1 MTATTQ
7 GPQAASETIPVDKRY
22 DADGP
27 QVAAASETIPVD
39 KQYDAD
45 VIVVGAG
52 PSGSA
57 AAYWMA
63 TAGLD
68 VLLLEKTSFPREKVC
83 GDGLTP
89 RGTRALVEM
98 GIDVSEEAGWLHNK
112 GLRVIGGGMRL
123 ELDWPDLA
131 SFPNYGLV
139 RPRADLDQLLV
150 QQAVKAGARLHEQTS
165 VSGPITNAAG
175 RVVGVVAKAG
185 PDKTEHSY
193 RAPIVL
199 ACDGVSGRF
208 ALALGMQR
216 NDKRPMGV
224 AVRRY
229 YSSPRT
235 HDDYL
240 ESWLELWDGPPGADG
255 ANLLPGY
262 GWIFG
267 MGDGSSNV
275 GLGVLNTSA
284 GFQKTN
290 YRTLLTTWLDST
302 PEEWGFREENALC
315 PTQGAGLP
323 MGFNRTPHYRDGV
336 LLVGDSGGS
345 VNPFNGEGI
354 PYAMESGKFA
364 AEAVVQALARP
375 EGPARERALAGYPAA
390 MQAEWGSYYRL
401 GGVFVKLIGN
411 PAVMRACTR
420 HGLPHPRLMKFVLKL
435 MANLTDPHDG
445 DASDRIITAL
455 MRITPA
461 VR

>member
-1 MTATTQ
+1 MTVTADD
-7 GPQAASETIPVDKRY
+7 PAVSRAASDLS
-22 DADGP
+22 
-27 QVAAASETIPVD
+27 AAPEDSS
-39 KQYDAD
+39 YDAD

-89 RGTRALVEM
+89 RGTRALIEL

-112 GLRVIGGGMRL
+112 GLRVIGGGLRL
-123 ELDWPDLA
+123 ELDWPELT
-131 SFPNYGLV
+131 SFPSYGLV
-139 RPRADLDQLLV
+139 RPRADLDHLLV
-150 QQAVKAGARLHEQTS
+150 RQAVKAGARLHEQTS
-165 VSGPITNAAG
+165 VSAPILNRQG
-175 RVVGVVAKAG
+175 RVVGVRARSG
-185 PDKTEHSY
+185 PARTDRPGSGEPDAERVERSY
-193 RAPIVL
+193 RAPVVL

-208 ALALGMQR
+208 ALALGLQR
-216 NDKRPMGV
+216 NDRRPMGV

-229 YSSPRT
+229 YTSPRT
-235 HDDYL
+235 NDDYL

-255 ANLLPGY
+255 AKLLPGY

-267 MGDGSSNV
+267 MGDGSVNV
-275 GLGVLNTSA
+275 GLGVLNSSA

-290 YRTLLTTWLDST
+290 YRTLLTTWLDNT
-302 PEEWGFREENALC
+302 PAEWGLREENALC
-315 PTQGAGLP
+315 ATQGAGLP

-375 EGPARERALAGYPAA
+375 EGPGRERALAGYPAA
-390 MQAEWGSYYRL
+390 MAAEWGAYYRL
-401 GGVFVKLIGN
+401 GGAFVKLIGN

-420 HGLPHPRLMKFVLKL
+420 HGLPHPGLMKFVLKL
-435 MANLTDPHDG
+435 LANLTDPHDG

-455 MRITPA
+455 TRLTPPL
-461 VR
+461 R

>member
-1 MTATTQ
+1 MTTIAE
-7 GPQAASETIPVDKRY
+7 GPHALSDAAGNAEERS
-22 DADGP
+22 
-27 QVAAASETIPVD
+27 
-39 KQYDAD
+39 YDAD

-89 RGTRALVEM
+89 RGTRALVEL
-98 GIDVSEEAGWLHNK
+98 GIDVSEQAGWLHNK

-123 ELDWPDLA
+123 ELDWPQLA
-131 SFPNYGLV
+131 SFPDYGLV
-139 RPRADLDQLLV
+139 RPRADLDQLLARH
-150 QQAVKAGARLHEQTS
+150 AVKAGARLHEQTS
-165 VSGPITNAAG
+165 VTAPLLNKQG
-175 RVVGVVAKAG
+175 RVVGVSAKAG
-185 PDKTEHSY
+185 PDRVERSY

-208 ALALGMQR
+208 ALALGLQR
-216 NDKRPMGV
+216 NDRRPMGV

-229 YSSPRT
+229 YTSPRT
-235 HDDYL
+235 DDDYL
-240 ESWLELWDGPPGADG
+240 ESWLELWDGPPGADD
-255 ANLLPGY
+255 AKLLPGY

-267 MGDGSSNV
+267 MGDGSVNV
-275 GLGVLNTSA
+275 GLGVLNSSA

-290 YRTLLTTWLDST
+290 YRTLLTSWLDNT
-302 PEEWGFREENALC
+302 PAEWGLREQNALC

-354 PYAMESGKFA
+354 PYAIESGKFA

-375 EGPARERALAGYPAA
+375 DGPSRERALVGYPAA
-390 MQAEWGSYYRL
+390 MAAEWGAYYRL
-401 GGVFVKLIGN
+401 GGAFVKLIGQ

-420 HGLPHPRLMKFVLKL
+420 HGLPHPRLMRFVLKL
-435 MANLTDPHDG
+435 LANLTDPHDG
-445 DASDRIITAL
+445 DASDRIISAL
-455 MRITPA
+455 TRITPPL
-461 VR
+461 R

>member
-1 MTATTQ
+1 MTAITDD
-7 GPQAASETIPVDKRY
+7 PQAEACLVPAENS
-22 DADGP
+22 
-27 QVAAASETIPVD
+27 
-39 KQYDAD
+39 YDAD

-57 AAYWMA
+57 AAYWLA

-89 RGTRALVEM
+89 RGTRALIEM
-98 GIDVSEEAGWLHNK
+98 GIDVSQEAGWLHNK
-112 GLRVIGGGMRL
+112 GLRVIGGGLRV
-123 ELDWPDLA
+123 ELDWPELS

-139 RPRADLDQLLV
+139 RPRADLDHLLV
-150 QQAVKAGARLHEQTS
+150 QQAIKAGARLHEQTS
-165 VSGPITNAAG
+165 VSGPTVNAAG
-175 RVVGVVAKAG
+175 RVVGVSAKAG
-185 PDKTEHSY
+185 PDKSEHSY

-208 ALALGMQR
+208 ALALGLQR
-216 NDKRPMGV
+216 NNKRPMGV

-229 YSSPRT
+229 YTSPRT
-235 HDDYL
+235 NDDYL
-240 ESWLELWDGPPGADG
+240 ESWLELWDGPPGADD
-255 ANLLPGY
+255 AKLLPGY

-267 MGDGSSNV
+267 MGDGSVNV
-275 GLGVLNTSA
+275 GLGVLNSSA

-290 YRTLLTTWLDST
+290 YRNLLTTWLDNT
-302 PEEWGFREENALC
+302 PAEWGLREENALC
-315 PTQGAGLP
+315 ATQGAGLP
-323 MGFNRTPHYRDGV
+323 MGFNRTPHYSNGV

-375 EGPARERALAGYPAA
+375 EGPGRERALEGYRAA
-390 MQAEWGSYYRL
+390 MAAEWGAYYRL

-411 PAVMRACTR
+411 PAVMRACSR
-420 HGLPHPRLMKFVLKL
+420 HGLPHPKLMRFVLKL
-435 MANLTDPHDG
+435 LANLTDPHDG
-445 DASDRIITAL
+445 DVSDRIITAL
-455 MRITPA
+455 TRVTPA
-461 VR
+461 LR

>member
-1 MTATTQ
+1 MTVIAEGPRGPSAPPEQPRTQ
-7 GPQAASETIPVDKRY
+7 TPQQPSEQP
-22 DADGP
+22 
-27 QVAAASETIPVD
+27 SEAPWD
-39 KQYDAD
+39 SHYDAD

-68 VLLLEKTSFPREKVC
+68 VLLLEKASFPREKVC

-89 RGTRALVEM
+89 RGTRALIDM

-123 ELDWPDLA
+123 ELDWPELA
-131 SFPNYGLV
+131 SFPDYGLV
-139 RPRADLDQLLV
+139 RPRADLDHLLV
-150 QQAVKAGARLHEQTS
+150 RQAVKAGARLHEQTS
-165 VSGPITNAAG
+165 VTAPILDKHG
-175 RVVGVVAKAG
+175 RVTGVQAKAG
-185 PDKTEHSY
+185 PDQAQSSY

-208 ALALGMQR
+208 ALALGLQR

-229 YSSPRT
+229 YASPRT
-235 HDDYL
+235 DDDYL

-255 ANLLPGY
+255 AKLLPGY

-267 MGDGSSNV
+267 MGDGSVNV
-275 GLGVLNTSA
+275 GLGVLNSSA

-290 YRTLLTTWLDST
+290 YRTLLTSWLDNT
-302 PEEWGFREENALC
+302 PPEWGLREQNALC

-336 LLVGDSGGS
+336 LLVGDCGGS

-364 AEAVVQALARP
+364 AEAVAQALARP
-375 EGPARERALAGYPAA
+375 QGPARERALAAYPAA
-390 MQAEWGSYYRL
+390 MAAEWGAYYRL

-420 HGLPHPRLMKFVLKL
+420 HGLPHPRLMRFVLKL
-435 MANLTDPHDG
+435 LANLTDPRDG

-455 MRITPA
+455 TRLTPPL
-461 VR
+461 R

>member
-1 MTATTQ
+1 MTA
-7 GPQAASETIPVDKRY
+7 I
-22 DADGP
+22 ADGP
-27 QVAAASETIPVD
+27 GGLSQPLETSESPED
-39 KQYDAD
+39 GHYDAD

-89 RGTRALVEM
+89 RGTRALIDM

-123 ELDWPDLA
+123 ELDWPELA
-131 SFPNYGLV
+131 SFPAYGLV
-139 RPRADLDQLLV
+139 RPRADLDHLLV
-150 QQAVKAGARLHEQTS
+150 RQAVKAGARLHEQTS
-165 VSGPITNAAG
+165 VTAPILDKQG
-175 RVVGVVAKAG
+175 RVTGVLAKGG
-185 PDKTEHSY
+185 PGADRAESSY

-208 ALALGMQR
+208 ALALGLQR

-229 YSSPRT
+229 YTSPRT
-235 HDDYL
+235 DDDYL
-240 ESWLELWDGPPGADG
+240 ESWLELWDGPPGADD
-255 ANLLPGY
+255 AKLLPGY

-267 MGDGSSNV
+267 MGDGSVNV
-275 GLGVLNTSA
+275 GLGVLNSSA

-302 PEEWGFREENALC
+302 PPEWGLREQNALC

-364 AEAVVQALARP
+364 AEAVVRALARP
-375 EGPARERALAGYPAA
+375 PGPAREKALASYPAA
-390 MQAEWGSYYRL
+390 MAAEWGAYYRL

-420 HGLPHPRLMKFVLKL
+420 HGLPHPGLMRFVLKL
-435 MANLTDPHDG
+435 LANLTDPRDG
-445 DASDRIITAL
+445 DVSDRIITAL
-455 MRITPA
+455 TRVTPPL
-461 VR
+461 R

>member
-1 MTATTQ
+1 MTSTADR
-7 GPQAASETIPVDKRY
+7 QAEPAEA
-22 DADGP
+22 ADRPGT
-27 QVAAASETIPVD
+27 VH
-39 KQYDAD
+39 DAD

-52 PSGSA
+52 PAGSA

-89 RGTRALVEM
+89 RGTRALVDM
-98 GIDVSEEAGWLHNK
+98 GIDVSEAAGWLHNK

-123 ELDWPDLA
+123 ELDWPELA
-131 SFPNYGLV
+131 SFPDYGLV

-150 QQAVKAGARLHEQTS
+150 QQAVRAGARLHEQTS
-165 VSGPITNAAG
+165 VSGPIINAQG
-175 RVVGVVAKAG
+175 RVIGVQARRGA
-185 PDKTEHSY
+185 DRAERTEHSY
-193 RAPIVL
+193 RAPVVL

-208 ALALGMQR
+208 ALSLGLQR

-240 ESWLELWDGPPGADG
+240 ESWLELWDGPPGDDSAK
-255 ANLLPGY
+255 LLPGY

-275 GLGVLNTSA
+275 GLGVLNSSA

-290 YRTLLTTWLDST
+290 YRTLLTTWLDNT

-315 PTQGAGLP
+315 ATQGAGLP

-375 EGPARERALAGYPAA
+375 EGPARERALAGYPLA
-390 MQAEWGSYYRL
+390 MQAAWGSYYRL
-401 GGVFVKLIGN
+401 GAGFVKLIGN

-435 MANLTDPHDG
+435 LANLTDPHDG

-455 MRITPA
+455 TRITPA

>member
-1 MTATTQ
+1 MTTIAE
-7 GPQAASETIPVDKRY
+7 GPHALSDAAGNAEERS
-22 DADGP
+22 
-27 QVAAASETIPVD
+27 
-39 KQYDAD
+39 YDAD

-89 RGTRALVEM
+89 RGTRALVEL
-98 GIDVSEEAGWLHNK
+98 GIDVSEQAGWLHNK

-123 ELDWPDLA
+123 ELDWPQLA
-131 SFPNYGLV
+131 SFPDYGLV
-139 RPRADLDQLLV
+139 RPRADLDQLLARH
-150 QQAVKAGARLHEQTS
+150 AVKAGARLHEQTS
-165 VSGPITNAAG
+165 VTAPLLNKQG
-175 RVVGVVAKAG
+175 RVVGVSAKAG
-185 PDKTEHSY
+185 PDRVERSY

-208 ALALGMQR
+208 ALALGLQR
-216 NDKRPMGV
+216 NDRRPMGV

-229 YSSPRT
+229 YTSPRT
-235 HDDYL
+235 NDDYL
-240 ESWLELWDGPPGADG
+240 ESWLELWDGPPGADD
-255 ANLLPGY
+255 AKLLPGY

-267 MGDGSSNV
+267 MGDGSVNV
-275 GLGVLNTSA
+275 GLGVLNSSA

-290 YRTLLTTWLDST
+290 YRTLLTSWLDNT
-302 PEEWGFREENALC
+302 PAEWGLREQNALC

-354 PYAMESGKFA
+354 PYAIESGKFA

-375 EGPARERALAGYPAA
+375 DGPSRERALVGYPAA
-390 MQAEWGSYYRL
+390 MAAEWGAYYRL
-401 GGVFVKLIGN
+401 GGAFVKLIGQ

-420 HGLPHPRLMKFVLKL
+420 HGLPHPRLMRFVLKL
-435 MANLTDPHDG
+435 LANLTDPHDG
-445 DASDRIITAL
+445 DASDRIISAL
-455 MRITPA
+455 TRITPPL
-461 VR
+461 R

>member
-1 MTATTQ
+1 MTAVSNE
-7 GPQAASETIPVDKRY
+7 PQLVLGTPTERSGSAGQAVPTDKL
-22 DADGP
+22 
-27 QVAAASETIPVD
+27 
-39 KQYDAD
+39 YDAD

-68 VLLLEKTSFPREKVC
+68 VLLLEKTTFPREKVC

-89 RGTRALVEM
+89 RGTRALVEL

-123 ELDWPDLA
+123 ELDWPELA

-139 RPRADLDQLLV
+139 RPRADLDHLLV

-165 VSGPITNAAG
+165 VSGPVLNDRG
-175 RVVGVVAKAG
+175 RVIGVTAKAG
-185 PDKTEHSY
+185 PDRTEHTY
-193 RAPIVL
+193 RAPVVL

-229 YSSPRT
+229 YKSPRT

-240 ESWLELWDGPPGADG
+240 ESWLELWDGPPGADD
-255 ANLLPGY
+255 AKLLPGY

-275 GLGVLNTSA
+275 GLGVLNSSA

-290 YRTLLTTWLDST
+290 YRTLLTTWLDNT

-315 PTQGAGLP
+315 ATQGAGLP

-336 LLVGDSGGS
+336 LLVGDTGGS

-375 EGPARERALAGYPAA
+375 EGPSRERALAGYPAA
-390 MQAEWGSYYRL
+390 MQAEWGSYYQL
-401 GGVFVKLIGN
+401 GAVFVKLIGN

-420 HGLPHPRLMKFVLKL
+420 HGLPHPRLMRFVLKL
-435 MANLTDPHDG
+435 LANLTDPHDG
-445 DASDRIITAL
+445 DVSDRIITAL
-455 MRITPA
+455 TKITPA